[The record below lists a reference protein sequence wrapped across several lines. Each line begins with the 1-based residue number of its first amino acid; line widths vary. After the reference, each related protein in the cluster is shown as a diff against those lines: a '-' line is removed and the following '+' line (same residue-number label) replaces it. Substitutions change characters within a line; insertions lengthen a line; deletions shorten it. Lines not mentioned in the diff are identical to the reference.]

1 MASISIVNTM
11 KLNLLD
17 AASDRRLD
25 KGFSNG
31 HNIPEAFRVGILQPK
46 EENTGSIYQLFEASV
61 AQFAERPALIEPVAG
76 GEMSNLTYQAL
87 QEQACCFAG
96 YLQEQQIGKGDRV
109 CIWAASCS
117 NWMVAYLGALLV
129 GAVVVPL
136 DVNTKEDFLTRIAE
150 TTEAKLLVTTQKQYA
165 GLEQPPLP
173 LVDVEALP
181 QGTLDAT
188 KLPKVNGDDL
198 AELVFT
204 SGTTGQPKGVMLSH
218 RNITSNATAAVGVIN
233 IQTSDRVLSIL
244 PLSHMFEMTVEIA
257 VLYRG
262 ASVVYARTL
271 VPDTLLQLLG
281 TQQVTC
287 MMLVPQALQ
296 LFLNGI
302 EREVRRQKREQQWE
316 MLQRIASRLPF
327 AWRRILFGTVHKR
340 FGGHFRFFIS
350 GGAYL
355 PPKLAE
361 RWENMGFRVM
371 QGYGA
376 TECAPI
382 VSVTPYNEHLRDS
395 VGKSLPGVHIRIAE
409 DKEILAH
416 GPNIALG
423 YWKNPEATAAAFED
437 GWYRTGDL
445 GSLDARNNL
454 YLKGRKKNLIVL
466 ANGMKVYPEDIEN
479 VLCANPLVK
488 DAVVFG
494 LMEKDQGPEVHAVLL
509 MDDPSKAKTVI
520 QQANKQ
526 LASHQ
531 RVHGFTIWPDPDFP
545 CTHTLKVKRSEVL
558 NKLQAIR
565 QEA

>member
-1 MASISIVNTM
+1 M
-11 KLNLLD
+11 
-17 AASDRRLD
+17 
-25 KGFSNG
+25 
-31 HNIPEAFRVGILQPK
+31 
-46 EENTGSIYQLFEASV
+46 SIYQLFEASV
-61 AQFAERPALIEPVAG
+61 AQFADRPALIEPVAG
-76 GEMSNLTYQAL
+76 GEISTMTYRAL
-87 QEQACCFAG
+87 QQQTRCFAG

-136 DVNTKEDFLTRIAE
+136 DVNTTEDFLARVAE
-150 TTEAKLLVTTQKQYA
+150 TSEAKLLVTTQKQYA
-165 GLEQPPLP
+165 GLKRPPLP

-181 QGTLDAT
+181 RGTLDAT
-188 KLPKVNGDDL
+188 RLPKIDGDDL

-218 RNITSNATAAVGVIN
+218 RNITSNATAAVGVVN
-233 IQTSDRVLSIL
+233 IQKSDRVLSIL

-271 VPDTLLQLLG
+271 VPDTLLKLLG

-287 MMLVPQALQ
+287 MMVVPQALQ

-302 EREVRRQKREQQWE
+302 EREVRRQNREQQWE

-327 AWRRILFGTVHKR
+327 AWRRILFGAVHKR

-382 VSVTPYNEHLRDS
+382 VSATPYNEHMLDS
-395 VGKSLPGVHIRIAE
+395 VGKPLPGVDVRIAE
-409 DKEILAH
+409 DKEILVR

-423 YWKNPEATAAAFED
+423 YWKNPQATAAAFEN
-437 GWYRTGDL
+437 GWYHTGDL
-445 GSLDARNNL
+445 GDLDGRNNL

-488 DAVVFG
+488 NAVVFG
-494 LMEKDQGPEVHAVLL
+494 LMEKDQGPEVRAVLL
-509 MDDPSKAKTVI
+509 MDDPSEAKTVI

-558 NKLQAIR
+558 NKLQEIR